1 MNEYKLYID
10 DQWVASGKGLIED
23 DINPADGSV
32 YARVHQAT
40 REDLERALGAAQARF
55 ATWKHS
61 LPAEREKILCRAAD
75 ILETRMQEFSEVLID
90 EGGAP
95 FGKSMFEVS
104 FVIGMLRS
112 VAGECR
118 RTFGETYPSD
128 NPGMISF
135 SIRQPLGVVAAI
147 SPFNFPLILAMK
159 KVAFAV
165 AAGNTMVLKP
175 SPHTPVICFKLA
187 DLFKQAGLPAG
198 VLNVTPA
205 DGELAGD
212 VLTSDPRVKLVTFT
226 GSTPVG
232 RILAQK
238 ASPHFKK
245 ITLEM
250 GGKNPLIVL
259 ADADLDYAVN
269 TAAFGVYIHQGQICM
284 AGTRVII
291 EQPIYEQFLQKLVA
305 KVKTLK
311 MGNPREHDTVIG
323 PLIQARQCEIIAKQL
338 ADAKAKG
345 ARVLIGGGS
354 KGNFFEP
361 TVLADITREM
371 DCYDIENFGPVI
383 GVMAA
388 KDSEDALR
396 IANDTAYGLSS
407 AVMTNDLQK
416 AMDIAL
422 KLEAG
427 MVHINSTTILDEA
440 HVPFGGVKNSG
451 FGREGGHYSMAEMT
465 ELKWITIQLGEQ
477 HYPF

>member
-10 DQWVASGKGLIED
+10 DQWVASSKGLIED

-40 REDLERALGAAQARF
+40 REDLERALAVAQARF
-55 ATWKHS
+55 ATWKNS

-95 FGKSMFEVS
+95 FGKSMFEVG

-128 NPGMISF
+128 IPGMISF

-147 SPFNFPLILAMK
+147 APFNFPLILAMK

-187 DLFKQAGLPAG
+187 DLLKQAGLPAG
-198 VLNVTPA
+198 VINVLPA

-284 AGTRVII
+284 AGTRVIV
-291 EQPIYEQFLQKLVA
+291 EQPVYEQFLKKLVA

-345 ARVLIGGGS
+345 ARLLIGGGH
-354 KGNFFEP
+354 KENFFEP

-388 KDSEDALR
+388 KDSDDALR

-427 MVHINSTTILDEA
+427 MVHVNSTTILDEA

>member
-10 DQWVASGKGLIED
+10 DQWVASSKGIIED
-23 DINPADGSV
+23 DMNPANGTV
-32 YARVHQAT
+32 YARIHQAT
-40 REDLERALGAAQARF
+40 REDLDKALAVAHRRF
-55 ATWKHS
+55 AEWKHS
-61 LPAEREKILCRAAD
+61 PPAQREKILCAAAD
-75 ILETRMQEFSEVLID
+75 ILESRTQEFSEVLMD

-95 FGKSMFEVS
+95 FGKTMFEVG
-104 FVIGMLRS
+104 FVVGMLRS

-118 RTFGETYPSD
+118 RTFGETMPSD
-128 NPGMISF
+128 MPGMISM

-147 SPFNFPLILAMK
+147 APFNFPLILAMK

-165 AAGNTMVLKP
+165 AAGNTMILKP

-198 VLNVTPA
+198 VLNVIPA

-232 RILAQK
+232 RSLAQK
-238 ASPHFKK
+238 ASPYFKK

-269 TAAFGVYIHQGQICM
+269 TASFGVFIHQGQICM
-284 AGTRVII
+284 AGTRVIV
-291 EQPIYEQFLQKLVA
+291 EQPIYESFLKKLVA

-311 MGNPREHDTVIG
+311 MGNPRDHDTVIG
-323 PLIQARQCEIIAKQL
+323 PLIQGRQCEFIAKQL
-338 ADAKAKG
+338 EDARKKG
-345 ARVLIGGGS
+345 ARVLIGGS
-354 KGNFFEP
+354 YKGNFFEP

-388 KDSEDALR
+388 RDSEDALR

-407 AVMTNDLQK
+407 GVITNDLQK
-416 AMDIAL
+416 AMDISL
-422 KLEAG
+422 KLEVG
-427 MVHINSTTILDEA
+427 MVHINSTTIHDEP

-451 FGREGGHYSMAEMT
+451 FGREGGRYSMDEMT
-465 ELKWITIQLGEQ
+465 ELKWITIQLGQQ